1 MDFNAIYHRCTDN
14 YCYPFNENELIINI
28 KTGNDVDEVYIHYGD
43 PFDKGILGGAEKWNG
58 KKENIPFKKNLSN
71 TQVWWTTT
79 VIPLYKRLRYF
90 FELKSKGETWFY
102 YEDGVISQEQAKV
115 EGKFFQYFIYPW
127 MNPSDLNVTPN
138 WVNNTVWYQIFV
150 DRFNNG
156 DSSINPPYTKA
167 WKNEKTQI
175 LDFYGGDIQGIIN
188 RLDYLQKL
196 GINGIYLTPI
206 FKSDS
211 NHKYNIYDYMEID
224 EHFGNKETFK
234 KFVNEAHKRNIK
246 IMLDGV
252 FNHCGKHFPMWE
264 DVLQKG
270 RNSKYFDWFMINKYP
285 FDKNRKDTRDKSF
298 YSFAFASSMPKMNT
312 NNQEV
317 IDYFIGVCEYWIKE
331 FDIDAFRLDV
341 ANEVS
346 HNFCKQLRKKLKF
359 IKPDFYILGELWH
372 DAIAWLRGDEFDG
385 VMNYPLMGSI
395 CDFWVDKNLT
405 KYNFEYN
412 INRSYT
418 MYMQQNNNVIF
429 NLLDSHDTARLY
441 TRCKGNLD
449 EFFQHLA
456 VLFTMPGSSCIY
468 YGTEI
473 AMEGS
478 FDPDCRRCMPWND
491 IDKGVYDDRIN
502 EVRKLIN
509 LRKTNDMFRS
519 LYFHFPNHINNKR
532 VLEYM
537 KINNNGD
544 KILVVINNS
553 SDNIYIDR
561 GYGVLYSRHY
571 DDSKEILF
579 AGGILIKKI
588 DKNYN

>member
-1 MDFNAIYHRCTDN
+1 MEFNAIYHRCSDN
-14 YCYPFNENELIINI
+14 YCYPFNENDLIINI
-28 KTGNDVDEVYIHYGD
+28 KTGTDVDEVYIHYGD
-43 PFDKGILGGAEKWNG
+43 PFDKGILGGKEQWKG
-58 KKENIPFKKNLSN
+58 KRENIPFKKSLSASSL
-71 TQVWWTTT
+71 WWTTT
-79 VIPLYKRLRYF
+79 ITPPYKRLRYF
-90 FELKSKGETWFY
+90 FELKSKDETWFY
-102 YEDGVISQEQAKV
+102 YEDGVISEQQSKV

-127 MNPSDLNVTPN
+127 INPSDINITPN

-150 DRFNNG
+150 ERFNNG
-156 DSSINPPYTKA
+156 DSSINPKHTKP
-167 WKNEKTQI
+167 WKKEKVQY

-188 RLDYLQKL
+188 RLDYLKNL
-196 GINGIYLTPI
+196 GINGLYLTPI

-211 NHKYNIYDYMEID
+211 NHKYNTYDYMEID
-224 EHFGNKETFK
+224 ENFGSKETFR
-234 KFVNEAHKRNIK
+234 KFVKEAHKRDIK
-246 IMLDGV
+246 VMLDGV
-252 FNHCGKHFPMWE
+252 FNHCGKDFSMWQ
-264 DVLQKG
+264 DVLEKG
-270 RNSKYFDWFMINKYP
+270 RNSKYFNWFMINKYP
-285 FDKNRKDTRDKSF
+285 FDINRKDTRDKAY

-317 IDYFIGVCEYWIKE
+317 IDYFINVCEYWVKE

-346 HNFCKQLRKKLKF
+346 HNFCKQLRKRLKT

-372 DAIAWLRGDEFDG
+372 DAISWLRGDEFDG

-395 CDFWVDKNLT
+395 CNFWVDKNLT

-441 TRCKGNLD
+441 TRCKENLD
-449 EFFQHLA
+449 EFYQQLV

-478 FDPDCRRCMPWND
+478 FDPDCRRCMPWSD
-491 IDKGVYDDRIN
+491 IDKGVYNDKIY
-502 EVRKLIN
+502 EISKLIT
-509 LRKTNDMFRS
+509 LRKSNDMFRS
-519 LYFHFPNHINNKR
+519 LYFHFPNHIQNNR
-532 VLEYM
+532 VLEYI
-537 KINNNGD
+537 KINKNGD
-544 KILVVINNS
+544 KMLVVINNS
-553 SDNIYIDR
+553 SNNIYIDK
-561 GYGVLYSRHY
+561 GYGVLYSRKY
-571 DDSKEILF
+571 DEQNNTLY
-579 AGGILIKKI
+579 AGGILIKNV